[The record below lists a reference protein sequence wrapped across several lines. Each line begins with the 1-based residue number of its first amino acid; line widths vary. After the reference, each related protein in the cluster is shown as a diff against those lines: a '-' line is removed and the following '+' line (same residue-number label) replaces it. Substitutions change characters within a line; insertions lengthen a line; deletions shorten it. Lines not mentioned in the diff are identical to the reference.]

1 MTIFRRAGGSSRDA
15 RRAVRRDRRDAAPL
29 LANDADRLGSW
40 TLSEQGGPSL
50 GAQTKQAQT
59 KQAQTKQ
66 AQTKQAQTKQAQT
79 KQAQTNPS
87 MDHYERMAIT
97 FGAQWKGVVCP
108 MWIRLWGTVHIGR

>member
-66 AQTKQAQTKQAQT
+66 AQT
-79 KQAQTNPS
+79 NPS
-87 MDHYERMAIT
+87 MDQYERMAIT

-108 MWIRLWGTVHIGR
+108 MWIRLWATVHIGR